1 MLNKAAF
8 TVVGMASFMAM
19 ACATDYAGRA
29 GEMTQGEARLWGKE
43 VAISGFSPFYD
54 GTWSKSVAYNRKT
67 GAGSV
72 TINNYR
78 NKVFAAF
85 SRDGLVDR
93 DGDDIQGRAGS
104 TTFYPATPAGTF
116 QNGVTAVDNT
126 PGAPCEFAANIKK
139 DYTGG
144 PGPGLLICFFGFVE
158 EVDKDLALQQAFTS
172 MDQLLGSIWGGT
184 VASSFTVELTSV
196 TLNGTTIP
204 LSNPLSVSV
213 AHNGFRPMRA
223 AVDLSTPGGQ
233 ELLRVLLNNTQN
245 MQPITVAAGFNG
257 GMGISAP
264 VYVQVAVNH
273 DALAAGL
280 K

>member
-1 MLNKAAF
+1 
-8 TVVGMASFMAM
+8 MAM

-104 TTFYPATPAGTF
+104 TT
-116 QNGVTAVDNT
+116 
-126 PGAPCEFAANIKK
+126 
-139 DYTGG
+139 
-144 PGPGLLICFFGFVE
+144 
-158 EVDKDLALQQAFTS
+158 
-172 MDQLLGSIWGGT
+172 
-184 VASSFTVELTSV
+184 
-196 TLNGTTIP
+196 IP
-204 LSNPLSVSV
+204 LSNPLSVSM